1 MEEKRNEL
9 LSQTSQDSTN
19 WLTNSA
25 VSVFDWDWNETTLHL
40 TPTKAPGYTLSFAT
54 QLESLQKVFGL
65 SHDRHFSSQQLKE
78 AAARDML
85 QRKLY
90 QGSHAPFLKYC
101 DVQHE
106 HTNRPDHHLRSD
118 PPTVIAL
125 RSRLRLNSTVFNS
138 PLHQRRMTA
147 SPDCVYC
154 AATPETVEHVL
165 LVCPHYDSSR
175 TALFAALGFRPPDGD

>member
-1 MEEKRNEL
+1 
-9 LSQTSQDSTN
+9 
-19 WLTNSA
+19 
-25 VSVFDWDWNETTLHL
+25 
-40 TPTKAPGYTLSFAT
+40 
-54 QLESLQKVFGL
+54 
-65 SHDRHFSSQQLKE
+65 
-78 AAARDML
+78 ML

-90 QGSHAPFLKYC
+90 QGSHVPFLKFF

-106 HTNRPDHHLRSD
+106 HPTRPDHHLRSD

-175 TALFAALGFRPPDGD
+175 TALFAALGFRPPDGDLIKICLSWAGTRSSKVENLRSMNVILLFPSRYYSAAP